1 LSSAGNVVARA
12 LPPPADG
19 VQVWWRDLGGDDRID
34 PAFAELLSL
43 SERARAERFGTP
55 LLRARYVAGRATLR
69 LLLGRFLDIAAA
81 DVPIARGRRGRPYV
95 ERDGA
100 PDFNVSHTRDAA
112 IIALSTRGPI
122 GVDLERGDRTVD
134 AARLAR
140 KFATPRERAA
150 MATLGDD
157 DSRRRFLRL
166 WTCKEA
172 MSKATGDGLAAPM
185 GRLDVDVGAISLRL
199 VDGPA
204 PYAPAD
210 WSLVAIDVPATH
222 MATAALWRPSIG
234 DTPREIISPAP
245 PAAR

>member
-1 LSSAGNVVARA
+1 LSNAGNVVARA
-12 LPPPADG
+12 LPSPCEG
-19 VQVWWRDLGGDDRID
+19 VQAWWRELAADDRID
-34 PAFAELLSL
+34 PAFAALLSDA
-43 SERARAERFGTP
+43 ERARAARFGTP

-69 LLLGRFLDIAAA
+69 LLLGRRLGIDAAA
-81 DVPIARGRRGRPYV
+81 VPIARGRRGRPFV

-122 GVDLERGDRTVD
+122 GVDLERGDRAVD

-140 KFATPRERAA
+140 KFASARERAA
-150 MATLGDD
+150 MAALDGDGA
-157 DSRRRFLRL
+157 RRRFLRL

-185 GRLDVDVGAISLRL
+185 GMLDVDVGASGLRL

-204 PYAPAD
+204 PYVPDD
-210 WSLVAIDVPATH
+210 WSLLAIDVPSTH
-222 MATAALWRPSIG
+222 MATAALWRPSCG
-234 DTPREIISPAP
+234 EAREAISPMP
-245 PAAR
+245 RAAR

>member
-19 VQVWWRDLGGDDRID
+19 VHVWWRELHADDRID
-34 PAFAELLSL
+34 PGFVALLSQA
-43 SERARAERFGTP
+43 ERARAERFGTP

-69 LLLGRFLDIAAA
+69 LLLGRCLGIDAA
-81 DVPIARGRRGRPYV
+81 DVPITRGRRGRPYV

-112 IIALSTRGPI
+112 IIALSTRGPV
-122 GVDLERGDRTVD
+122 GVDLERGDRSVD

-140 KFATPRERAA
+140 KFATARERAV
-150 MATLGDD
+150 MAALGDD
-157 DSRRRFLRL
+157 DVRRRFLRL

-185 GRLDVDVGAISLRL
+185 GKLDVDVDASALRL

-204 PYAPAD
+204 PYVPAD
-210 WSLVAIDVPATH
+210 WSLVALDVPATH
-222 MATAALWRPSIG
+222 MATAALWRPS
-234 DTPREIISPAP
+234 TEEPREATSPAL

>member
-12 LPPPADG
+12 LPSPSEG
-19 VQVWWRDLGGDDRID
+19 VQAWWRELGADDRID
-34 PAFAELLSL
+34 PAFAAMLSAA
-43 SERARAERFGTP
+43 EQARAARFGTP

-69 LLLGRFLDIAAA
+69 LLLGRWLGMDAA

-95 ERDGA
+95 ARDGA

-112 IIALSTRGPI
+112 IIALSPRGPL
-122 GVDLERGDRTVD
+122 GVDLERADRSVD

-140 KFATPRERAA
+140 KFATARERAA
-150 MATLGDD
+150 MAALDD
-157 DSRRRFLRL
+157 DGARRRFLRL

-185 GRLDVDVGAISLRL
+185 GRLDVDADAPGLRL

-204 PYAPAD
+204 PYVAAD
-210 WSLVAIDVPATH
+210 WSLIAIDVPATH
-222 MATAALWRPSIG
+222 MATAALWRPSSG
-234 DTPREIISPAP
+234 SAREPTSPAP